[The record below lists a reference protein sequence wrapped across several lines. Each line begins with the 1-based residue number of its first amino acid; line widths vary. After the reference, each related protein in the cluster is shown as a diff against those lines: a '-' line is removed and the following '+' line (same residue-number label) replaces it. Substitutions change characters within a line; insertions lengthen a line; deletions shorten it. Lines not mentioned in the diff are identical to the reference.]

1 MLSGDSIMA
10 TEEVAKELGIE
21 QFYGGMSPEAK
32 HNFIK
37 ELQASGKKVLMVGD
51 GMNDIPALKEAKL
64 SVVLETSTNLTS
76 SVSNILIKKDDI
88 LKILDLIYIGRKQ
101 NRIIKQNI
109 FYTMILNIFLSMN
122 VVDYTSIILTFLL
135 SFLIIVINSLRLRR

>member
-1 MLSGDSIMA
+1 
-10 TEEVAKELGIE
+10 
-21 QFYGGMSPEAK
+21 
-32 HNFIK
+32 
-37 ELQASGKKVLMVGD
+37 
-51 GMNDIPALKEAKL
+51 MNDIPALKEAKL
-64 SVVLETSTNLTS
+64 SAVLETSTNLTS

>member
-1 MLSGDSIMA
+1 M
-10 TEEVAKELGIE
+10 T
-21 QFYGGMSPEAK
+21 PEAK

-64 SVVLETSTNLTS
+64 SAALETTTNLTS
-76 SVSNILIKKDDI
+76 SISNVLIKKDDI
-88 LKILDLIYIGRKQ
+88 LKLLDLIYIGRKQ

-109 FYTMILNIFLSMN
+109 FYTMILNIFLSIN
-122 VVDYTSIILTFLL
+122 IVDYTSIVLTFLL
-135 SFLIIVINSLRLRR
+135 SFIIIVINSLRLRR

>member
-1 MLSGDSIMA
+1 
-10 TEEVAKELGIE
+10 
-21 QFYGGMSPEAK
+21 
-32 HNFIK
+32 
-37 ELQASGKKVLMVGD
+37 
-51 GMNDIPALKEAKL
+51 MNDIPALKEAKL
-64 SVVLETSTNLTS
+64 SAVLETSTNLTS

-122 VVDYTSIILTFLL
+122 AVDYTSIILTFLL